1 MQQQYQKHLLFS
13 ILLHIVL
20 LAVLVVSFEFSST
33 MPVVN
38 NADKVIEAMIIDMP
52 PSPKKIIQK
61 PLPEPVASPPPPKEP
76 VKPVQ
81 TKVAPPPK
89 KPDAI
94 AIPDK
99 KQKKLQEDL
108 LQKELLADMQ
118 KQQEKQQK
126 KIKQK
131 NLQAEFEKEM
141 KDLKAK
147 AVKNQPVQ
155 RQMAQEQ
162 KRVAS
167 ALTAQSRGVV
177 DKYKALILQAISQ
190 HWLVPSGIDKK
201 RVAELLIRV
210 APGGVVLDVQLTK
223 SSGDDALD
231 RSARAAVLKSSPLPV
246 PTDPDT
252 FEPFRQFLLKV
263 KPENVLASD
272 SWMG

>member
-20 LAVLVVSFEFSST
+20 LTILVVSFEFSAT

-38 NADKVIEAMIIDMP
+38 NADKVIEAMIMDAP

-61 PLPEPVASPPPPKEP
+61 PIPAPPVLKQELP
-76 VKPVQ
+76 VKPIQ

-89 KPDAI
+89 KSDAL

-99 KQKKLQEDL
+99 KQQKLQEDL
-108 LQKELLADMQ
+108 IQKELLADMQ
-118 KQQEKQQK
+118 KQHEKQQK
-126 KIKQK
+126 KIQQK
-131 NLQAEFEKEM
+131 SLQAEFEKEM
-141 KDLKAK
+141 KDLKIK
-147 AVKNQPVQ
+147 SIKNQQVQ
-155 RQMAQEQ
+155 QQILQEQ

-167 ALTAQSRGVV
+167 ALTAQSKGVV

-190 HWLVPSGIDKK
+190 HWLVPSGVDKK

-246 PTDPDT
+246 PTDPDA
-252 FEPFRQFLLKV
+252 FEPFRRFVLKV
-263 KPENVLASD
+263 KPENILASD
-272 SWMG
+272 SWAG

>member
-1 MQQQYQKHLLFS
+1 MQQQYLKHLLFS

-20 LAVLVVSFEFSST
+20 LTVLVVSFEFSSA
-33 MPVVN
+33 MPVVT
-38 NADKVIEAMIIDMP
+38 NADKEVIAAMIIDVP

-61 PLPEPVASPPPPKEP
+61 PLPAPPPPEPPKEIVKPKPIVAPPPPK
-76 VKPVQ
+76 KL
-81 TKVAPPPK
+81 
-89 KPDAI
+89 DAI
-94 AIPDK
+94 AIPDT

-118 KQQEKQQK
+118 KQHEKQQK

-141 KDLKAK
+141 KALQAK
-147 AVKNQPVQ
+147 AIQH
-155 RQMAQEQ
+155 QMAQVTHE

-167 ALTAQSRGVV
+167 ARTTLSKGVV
-177 DKYKALILQAISQ
+177 DKYKALILQSISQ
-190 HWLVPSGIDKK
+190 HWLVPAGADKK
-201 RVAELLIRV
+201 RVAELLIRL

-246 PTDPDT
+246 PTNSDE
-252 FEPFRQFLLKV
+252 FEPFRQFILKV

>member
-1 MQQQYQKHLLFS
+1 
-13 ILLHIVL
+13 
-20 LAVLVVSFEFSST
+20 
-33 MPVVN
+33 
-38 NADKVIEAMIIDMP
+38 
-52 PSPKKIIQK
+52 
-61 PLPEPVASPPPPKEP
+61 
-76 VKPVQ
+76 VKPIQ

-89 KPDAI
+89 KPDAV
-94 AIPDK
+94 AIPDQ

-108 LQKELLADMQ
+108 LQKEFLADMQ

-131 NLQAEFEKEM
+131 DLQAEFEKEM
-141 KDLKAK
+141 KELKAK
-147 AVKNQPVQ
+147 SAKNQQVQ
-155 RQMAQEQ
+155 RQMVQEQ

-167 ALTAQSRGVV
+167 ALTAQSKGVV
-177 DKYKALILQAISQ
+177 DKYKALILQTISQ
-190 HWLVPSGIDKK
+190 HWLVPSGVDKK

-246 PTDPDT
+246 PTDPDA
-252 FEPFRQFLLKV
+252 FEPFRRFVLKV

>member
-1 MQQQYQKHLLFS
+1 MQQYQKHLLFS
-13 ILLHIVL
+13 ILLHVVL
-20 LAVLVVSFEFSST
+20 LTILVVSFEFSST
-33 MPVVN
+33 MPVVS
-38 NADKVIEAMIIDMP
+38 NADKVIEAMIIDAP
-52 PSPKKIIQK
+52 LSPKKIIQK
-61 PLPEPVASPPPPKEP
+61 PIPEPPAPPPPKETP
-76 VKPVQ
+76 KPVQ
-81 TKVAPPPK
+81 TKVVPPPK
-89 KPDAI
+89 KPDAV

-99 KQKKLQEDL
+99 KQQKLQEDL

-141 KDLKAK
+141 KDLTAK
-147 AVKNQPVQ
+147 VVKNQQVQ
-155 RQMAQEQ
+155 HPMAQEQ

-167 ALTAQSRGVV
+167 ALTAQSKGVV

-190 HWLVPSGIDKK
+190 HWLVPSGVDKK

-246 PTDPDT
+246 PADPEA
-252 FEPFRQFLLKV
+252 FEPFRQFVLKV